1 MKTIEESVIEWAKE
15 RDLIK
20 PENAPKQI
28 FKLVEEVG
36 EIFGAYLKNDIDGI
50 KDGIGDVQ
58 IVLIILLE
66 QLGQKREACCLGG
79 EMNNNE
85 IDNILMGLSNSVGRI
100 SHSFIGWNKQSV
112 HYYHVELCFMYLEK
126 IAEKHNTTL
135 KECLEL
141 AYNEI
146 KNRKGKTVNGSF
158 IREK

>member
-1 MKTIEESVIEWAKE
+1 MKTIEENVIEWAKE

-50 KDGIGDVQ
+50 KDGIGDAQV
-58 IVLIILLE
+58 VLIILLE
-66 QLGQKREACCLGG
+66 QLGQKRVEHCLGG
-79 EMNNNE
+79 WCGVIEIKHELLRLSACVGLICRSFEARNE
-85 IDNILMGLSNSVGRI
+85 KEI
-100 SHSFIGWNKQSV
+100 STFEIE
-112 HYYHVELCFMYLEK
+112 YCFNYLES
-126 IAEKHNTTL
+126 IAKRYDTTL
-135 KECLEL
+135 NECLEL

>member
-1 MKTIEESVIEWAKE
+1 MKTIEENVIEWAKE

-50 KDGIGDVQ
+50 KDGIGDAQV
-58 IVLIILLE
+58 VLIILLE
-66 QLGQKREACCLGG
+66 QLGQNRKDHCLIGWGGNVEIKNELIEFIACVG
-79 EMNNNE
+79 EISKSFKFNNE
-85 IDNILMGLSNSVGRI
+85 KGI
-100 SHSFIGWNKQSV
+100 SSFQI
-112 HYYHVELCFMYLEK
+112 ELCFSYLES
-126 IAEKHNTTL
+126 IAKRYDTTL
-135 KECLEL
+135 NECLEL

>member
-1 MKTIEESVIEWAKE
+1 MKTIEENVIEWAKE

-20 PENAPKQI
+20 PENATKQV

-36 EIFGAYLKNDIDGI
+36 EIFGAYLKNEIDGV
-50 KDGIGDVQ
+50 KDGIGDAQV
-58 IVLIILLE
+58 VLIILLE
-66 QLGQKREACCLGG
+66 QLGQKRKTCCLGV
-79 EMNNNE
+79 EMIQN
-85 IDNILMGLSNSVGRI
+85 DFDKILMGLSNSVGRI
-100 SHSFIGWNKQSV
+100 CHTFIGWNRKSV
-112 HYYHVELCFMYLEK
+112 HYYHIELCFMYLEK

-135 KECLEL
+135 NECLEL